1 MIAGGTAL
9 LAFLTL
15 QRGAEL
21 AIATRHT
28 RALFARGAYE
38 VGASHYPVM
47 VALHATWLAT
57 LWVFGW
63 NRPLQ
68 LWFVLFFV
76 VLQCGRVWVLRTLGE
91 RWTTRIVI
99 LPGAAPI
106 VSGPFRFV
114 RHPNYLVVA
123 FEIPCVPL
131 ALGLVWHA
139 VLFGCANLAMLWWRI
154 RCENRAYG
162 NLVVGGTIS

>member
-21 AIATRHT
+21 VIATRHT

-91 RWTTRIVI
+91 RCATPELSRRRVRDSVR
-99 LPGAAPI
+99 AARARARMARCA
-106 VSGPFRFV
+106 FRLRESRDV
-114 RHPNYLVVA
+114 VVA
-123 FEIPCVPL
+123 HPV
-131 ALGLVWHA
+131 
-139 VLFGCANLAMLWWRI
+139 
-154 RCENRAYG
+154 
-162 NLVVGGTIS
+162 